1 MGDINP
7 IGSFNKA
14 QPSSQIRPSQIA
26 KEDIMKKAQM
36 MLILTLFLLATIGNV
51 FGEEMAKEG
60 TVSGTVSYNCPVN
73 VMMMGKDVQ
82 YTFDALG
89 VYVTDSADS
98 PFNNASV
105 RILGSGQVLKGANTE
120 VGSMCLTL
128 PNGDQVFTV
137 YEGTGVGEGKM
148 KGTFTFTGGT
158 GNFAGI
164 TGQGEIDRFNVAKP
178 AMKGTVQGYT
188 KNKFTW
194 KIEKAE

>member
-1 MGDINP
+1 VGD
-7 IGSFNKA
+7 
-14 QPSSQIRPSQIA
+14 
-26 KEDIMKKAQM
+26 
-36 MLILTLFLLATIGNV
+36 V
-51 FGEEMAKEG
+51 FAEEMAKEG
-60 TVSGTVSYNCPVN
+60 TVSGTLSYNCPFN
-73 VMMMGKDVQ
+73 VMMMGKDLQ

-105 RILGSGQVLKGANTE
+105 RLLGLGQVLKGANTE
-120 VGSMCLTL
+120 EGSICFTL

-137 YEGTGVGEGKM
+137 YEGKGIGENKL
-148 KGTFTFTGGT
+148 KGTLTFTGGT

-164 TGQGEIDRFNVAKP
+164 TGKGEFDRFNVAKP
-178 AMKGTVQGYT
+178 AMKGTVQGYA